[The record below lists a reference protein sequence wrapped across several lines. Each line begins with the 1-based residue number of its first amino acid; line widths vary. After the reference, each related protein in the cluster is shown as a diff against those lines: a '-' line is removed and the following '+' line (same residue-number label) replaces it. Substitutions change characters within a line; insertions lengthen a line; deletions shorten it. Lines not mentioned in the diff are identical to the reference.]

1 MEAFP
6 LLREEVDRIVSE
18 HIRNNEN
25 RCKDHVRFLLD
36 FELAYIN
43 TNHEVSLFS
52 IFIFLSFISRI
63 LLVLLKQQTK
73 QQIQQ
78 RNKLNPI
85 KLFDV
90 VGWVCLV
97 VVWLDW
103 GVADTNF
110 GSSLQQIH

>member
-43 TNHEVSLFS
+43 TNHEVNFQGWSS
-52 IFIFLSFISRI
+52 Q
-63 LLVLLKQQTK
+63 LK
-73 QQIQQ
+73 
-78 RNKLNPI
+78 NP
-85 KLFDV
+85 
-90 VGWVCLV
+90 
-97 VVWLDW
+97 
-103 GVADTNF
+103 
-110 GSSLQQIH
+110 QEP

>member
-43 TNHEVSLFS
+43 TNHEVKITWCHF
-52 IFIFLSFISRI
+52 
-63 LLVLLKQQTK
+63 
-73 QQIQQ
+73 
-78 RNKLNPI
+78 
-85 KLFDV
+85 
-90 VGWVCLV
+90 
-97 VVWLDW
+97 
-103 GVADTNF
+103 
-110 GSSLQQIH
+110 

>member
-43 TNHEVSLFS
+43 TNHEVK
-52 IFIFLSFISRI
+52 IFIKIFFRI
-63 LLVLLKQQTK
+63 
-73 QQIQQ
+73 
-78 RNKLNPI
+78 
-85 KLFDV
+85 F
-90 VGWVCLV
+90 
-97 VVWLDW
+97 
-103 GVADTNF
+103 
-110 GSSLQQIH
+110 